1 MKRKHLII
9 FLILVLTLLLAACGS
24 SGDTSSQDEA
34 QDTAQEQTEVA
45 EDTVHPYAWLGLQD
59 MPECHYLDVLATNHY
74 FRKSN
79 EYIDGMSYV
88 SKQTN
93 AVDGINT
100 YKKDEYYKT
109 YSIDGKV
116 TSINLSS
123 KTYMEEDMGS
133 LAETAKENLDAA
145 MKTGENRYGRN
156 FKGTGTGTIP
166 ILSDNGDDAEYE
178 YYEYDYPE
186 MEASSGDTM
195 IERYY
200 MKDGDVYAIYTE
212 ATMGDTVVSS
222 TEVIK
227 KMSGEIPEN
236 TFELPD
242 LSKYE
247 KTEL

>member
-1 MKRKHLII
+1 MQ
-9 FLILVLTLLLAACGS
+9 
-24 SGDTSSQDEA
+24 QDA
-34 QDTAQEQTEVA
+34 SDLA
-45 EDTVHPYAWLGLQD
+45 ED
-59 MPECHYLDVLATNHY
+59 
-74 FRKSN
+74 
-79 EYIDGMSYV
+79 
-88 SKQTN
+88 
-93 AVDGINT
+93 
-100 YKKDEYYKT
+100 
-109 YSIDGKV
+109 
-116 TSINLSS
+116 
-123 KTYMEEDMGS
+123 
-133 LAETAKENLDAA
+133 AKESLESA
-145 MKTGENRYGRN
+145 METGENRYGRN

-227 KMSGEIPEN
+227 KMTGDIPEN

-247 KTEL
+247 KMEL

>member
-74 FRKSN
+74 FRKSK

-109 YSIDGKV
+109 YG
-116 TSINLSS
+116 
-123 KTYMEEDMGS
+123 
-133 LAETAKENLDAA
+133 A
-145 MKTGENRYGRN
+145 
-156 FKGTGTGTIP
+156 
-166 ILSDNGDDAEYE
+166 
-178 YYEYDYPE
+178 
-186 MEASSGDTM
+186 
-195 IERYY
+195 
-200 MKDGDVYAIYTE
+200 
-212 ATMGDTVVSS
+212 
-222 TEVIK
+222 
-227 KMSGEIPEN
+227 
-236 TFELPD
+236 
-242 LSKYE
+242 
-247 KTEL
+247 